1 MVLVKSIKKFTAK
14 LNKTQQKAMNRHAR
28 HHSLKHM
35 KEMAKDLESG
45 EDVRTS
51 TYKSNAESRQMNGFT
66 TTATI
71 SELIGKRPIRAKR
84 KRTRKNKMPY
94 KGSFKAVQR
103 LLRIKR
109 VKY

>member
-1 MVLVKSIKKFTAK
+1 MI
-14 LNKTQQKAMNRHAR
+14 
-28 HHSLKHM
+28 
-35 KEMAKDLESG
+35 
-45 EDVRTS
+45 
-51 TYKSNAESRQMNGFT
+51 GFT

-71 SELIGKRPIRAKR
+71 SELIGKRPIRARR

-103 LLRIKR
+103 LLRVKR